1 MMSAEG
7 SIHIETPSAEATRDA
22 AALVAGFARGGDL
35 ILLVGD
41 LGAGKT
47 VFAQG
52 FASGLGIDDRVTS
65 PTFALVQSYEGEM
78 VMHHLDVYRL
88 EHSSEVADL
97 GLSELLDD
105 DAVTLI
111 EWGDMIVSALPSDFL
126 EVNILAVESSALAR
140 ETTSRVGDDG
150 VDTSDGPTNPANP
163 ADTPDTPADTPD
175 NPADTPDTSTDI
187 VEEVLG
193 RRIVMTARG
202 PSWRSRMKAMG
213 SALGSSQTRDGGDRC

>member
-7 SIHIETPSAEATRDA
+7 SIHIETPSADATRDA

-126 EVNILAVESSALAR
+126 EVNILAVESSALAP
-140 ETTSRVGDDG
+140 ETTARVGGDP
-150 VDTSDGPTNPANP
+150 VDTPDGTTNPANP
-163 ADTPDTPADTPD
+163 VYTSEISADM
-175 NPADTPDTSTDI
+175 

-202 PSWRSRMKAMG
+202 PSWRPRMKAMG
-213 SALGSSQTRDGGDRC
+213 SALGSSQTRDGDDRC